1 MALYSG
7 HSSIK
12 ESIIEEP
19 REERDTTAIMQKM
32 LRSDVALQLCHPVRG
47 RVCSLV
53 VRVEAL
59 RFGLSQ
65 TPFCCVCALPYGRGL
80 LEKVRPSVYS
90 EKSGGPPE

>member
-32 LRSDVALQLCHPVRG
+32 LRSDIFRDFSFMG
-47 RVCSLV
+47 W
-53 VRVEAL
+53 
-59 RFGLSQ
+59 
-65 TPFCCVCALPYGRGL
+65 
-80 LEKVRPSVYS
+80 
-90 EKSGGPPE
+90 